1 MSFGNSNYRHDVS
14 ELGERVDMFTKL
26 SASLVNML
34 EAGVATDES
43 SKLCT
48 DIIDTM
54 QELLDDVR
62 GIDRAAKEAVA
73 KATPKYKPSKMA
85 KPAPRSTKK

>member
-1 MSFGNSNYRHDVS
+1 MSFGNSNYRHDVT
-14 ELGERVDMFTKL
+14 ELGERVDMFAKL

-34 EAGVATDES
+34 EAGVVTDES

-62 GIDRAAKEAVA
+62 GIDKPA
-73 KATPKYKPSKMA
+73 PKSAPNKTV
-85 KPAPRSTKK
+85 KPAPRRAKK